1 MKSKAVVFG
10 CAGMRLN
17 EAERRFFARTCP
29 LGLIIFARNVEAPG
43 QLRALTTEFRESVG
57 RSDAPVLVDQ
67 EGGRVQRLR
76 PPHWRAAPAAA
87 RFGELAAKNGAKAA
101 EAATISARLLA
112 GELTAVGIDTVCAPV
127 LDLRYPGAHDV
138 IGDRAFAG
146 DPTVVAALGR
156 ATAEGFLA
164 AGVTPI
170 MKHIPGHGR
179 SLVDSHLSLPL
190 VEASRAELE
199 ASDFRPF
206 KALADLPWAMTAHLL
221 YRAIDEKRPATM
233 SAQVVGQ
240 VIRGHIGFEGVLIG
254 DDLSMQALS
263 GSIADRAA
271 ATLAAG
277 CDLALHCNGK
287 MEEMEAVADVTHTI
301 GDATARRLE
310 RARALVAA
318 ARRPTEEDTGAMAAR
333 LEALLA
339 AHV

>member
-10 CAGMRLN
+10 CSGLRLTG
-17 EAERRFFARTCP
+17 AERRFFARTDP
-29 LGLIIFARNVEAPG
+29 LGLIVFARNVEAPD
-43 QLRALTTEFRESVG
+43 QLRALTAEFRESVG
-57 RSDAPVLVDQ
+57 RADAPVLVDQ

-87 RFGELAAKNGAKAA
+87 RFGELAFGNKAKAA
-101 EAATISARLLA
+101 EAARLNARLLA
-112 GELTAVGIDTVCAPV
+112 GELAAVGIDTVCAPV
-127 LDLRYPGAHDV
+127 LDLRFPGAHDV

-146 DPTVVAALGR
+146 DPAIVSVLGR
-156 ATAEGFLA
+156 AAVEGFLA

-179 SLVDSHLSLPL
+179 SLVDSHLSLPV

-206 KALADLPWAMTAHLL
+206 KALADVPWAMTAHLL
-221 YRAIDEKRPATM
+221 YSAIDGERPATM
-233 SAQVVGQ
+233 SARVVGE

-287 MEEMEAVADVTHTI
+287 MEEMEDVAEATRAI
-301 GDATARRLE
+301 GDATARRLD
-310 RARALVAA
+310 RARATVAA
-318 ARRPTEEDTGAMAAR
+318 ARRSSEEDAGAMATR

>member
-10 CAGMRLN
+10 CSGLRLTG
-17 EAERRFFARTCP
+17 AERGFFARTDP
-29 LGLIIFARNVEAPG
+29 LGLIVFARNVVAPS
-43 QLRALTTEFRESVG
+43 QLRALTAEFRECVG
-57 RSDAPVLVDQ
+57 RADAPVLVDQ
-67 EGGRVQRLR
+67 EGGRVQRLG

-87 RFGELAAKNGAKAA
+87 RFGELASRNKAEGV
-101 EAATISARLLA
+101 EAARLNALLLA
-112 GELTAVGIDTVCAPV
+112 RELAAVGIDTVCAPV
-127 LDLRYPGAHDV
+127 LDLRFPGAHDV
-138 IGDRAFAG
+138 IGDRAFAS
-146 DPTVVAALGR
+146 DPAIVAVLGR
-156 ATAEGFLA
+156 AAAEGFLS

-179 SLVDSHLSLPL
+179 SLVDSHLSLPV
-190 VEASRAELE
+190 VEASHAELE

-206 KALADLPWAMTAHLL
+206 KALADVPWAMTAHVL
-221 YRAIDEKRPATM
+221 YRAIDGERPATM
-233 SAQVVGQ
+233 SARVVGE
-240 VIRGHIGFEGVLIG
+240 VIRGHIGFQGVLIG

-287 MEEMEAVADVTHTI
+287 MEEMEAVADATRAI

-310 RARALVAA
+310 RARATLAA
-318 ARRPTEEDTGAMAAR
+318 ARRSSEEDASVMATR